1 MTAMDKPASVLYD
14 STSATYGVLETS
26 GIVNICQNI
35 MHLLSH
41 EKIPIY
47 EWKDNMLKNYNIFSQ
62 YELQTFKHI

>member
-1 MTAMDKPASVLYD
+1 MTAMDKPAFVSYD

-26 GIVNICQNI
+26 VIVNICQNI

-47 EWKDNMLKNYNIFSQ
+47 E
-62 YELQTFKHI
+62 

>member
-1 MTAMDKPASVLYD
+1 MTAMDKPASVSYD

-26 GIVNICQNI
+26 GIVNIFQNI

-41 EKIPIY
+41 EKNSIY
-47 EWKDNMLKNYNIFSQ
+47 EWKDNMLKNYSIFSQ